1 MGRTV
6 ISEVSLRSRL
16 TSFGTSGYEVGL
28 ILGQS
33 LEKEDYF
40 IHLARTPPP
49 RTKNVVEETLISS
62 LDGTDESDSK
72 KDFESIQDIQEYWLA
87 DHATDVTR
95 MLPGGMRILGI
106 FLAGPEDILDDSDN
120 VDKLTVALVIILTN
134 FLQNRYLCG
143 VNRYYYILIYNSK
156 TQRYVC
162 KMIDDLRG
170 ECTLNPVD
178 IKFRSKR
185 IPWIELETAINL
197 DRMFCI
203 PASKELKSL
212 KQQLQEILEDVSKM
226 IDSALITIE
235 GKIRSSEDAIE
246 TIIANETDKNQLQ
259 VDLYIPCEKS
269 TSIEAKIKP
278 CSESLWLIGQL
289 VSKTFVTDKT
299 SIKEATTAIK
309 EDIIRSLA
317 SRLEMHVDSLIEEE
331 NGSPEENIT
340 LHEPPRRILIHLHKS
355 RVTLSSYLFPGE
367 EPQEALV
374 SLQELLDVDV
384 EDLDIQKEIE
394 CHAESIDNCQCG
406 PPIIPVNIKKVEN
419 HLNSLHIIGL
429 GVAILIGVIAMV
441 FHHLY

>member
-72 KDFESIQDIQEYWLA
+72 KDLESIQDIQEYWLA

-120 VDKLTVALVIILTN
+120 VDKLTVALFFIH
-134 FLQNRYLCG
+134 
-143 VNRYYYILIYNSK
+143 
-156 TQRYVC
+156 RYVC

-170 ECTLNPVD
+170 ECTLKPVD

>member
-49 RTKNVVEETLISS
+49 RTKNVVEESLIGSS
-62 LDGTDESDSK
+62 DGIDESDSK
-72 KDFESIQDIQEYWLA
+72 NDFESIQDIQEYWLA

-106 FLAGPEDILDDSDN
+106 FVAGPEDILDDSN
-120 VDKLTVALVIILTN
+120 NIEKLTVSIVIILTN
-134 FLQNRYLCG
+134 FLNNQYLYG
-143 VNRYYYILIYNSK
+143 TNRYYYILTYNSK

-162 KMIDDLRG
+162 KMIDDFRV
-170 ECTLNPVD
+170 ECTLKPVD

-185 IPWIELETAINL
+185 IPWIELETTINL

-203 PASKELKSL
+203 PASKEPKSL

-235 GKIRSSEDAIE
+235 GKIRSSEDLIE
-246 TIIANETDKNQLQ
+246 IIIANENDKNQLQ

-269 TSIEAKIKP
+269 TSMETKIKP

-289 VSKTFVTDKT
+289 VSKTIVTEKT
-299 SIKEATTAIK
+299 SIEEATRAIK

-331 NGSPEENIT
+331 NDSPEENIT

-394 CHAESIDNCQCG
+394 CHAESIDTCQCG
-406 PPIIPVNIKKVEN
+406 PSIIPENIKKVEN
-419 HLNSLHIIGL
+419 YLSNLRIIGL

-441 FHHLY
+441 FHNLY

>member
-6 ISEVSLRSRL
+6 ISEVSVRSRL

-33 LEKEDYF
+33 LEKEDYLV
-40 IHLARTPPP
+40 HLARTPPP

-62 LDGTDESDSK
+62 SEDTDENNLK
-72 KDFESIQDIQEYWLA
+72 KCFKSIRDIPESWLA
-87 DHATDVTR
+87 DHANDVTR

-106 FLAGPEDILDDSDN
+106 FLAGPEDTLDNNANVHKFRSIL
-120 VDKLTVALVIILTN
+120 LTIQRNFLLNKYLHGNNQHNFILT
-134 FLQNRYLCG
+134 
-143 VNRYYYILIYNSK
+143 YNSI

-162 KMIDDLRG
+162 KLVDDVKSGMLK
-170 ECTLNPVD
+170 PVD
-178 IKFRSKR
+178 IKFRTQS
-185 IPWIELETAINL
+185 IPWLELETAVNL

-203 PASKELKSL
+203 ATNKEPESL
-212 KQQLQEILEDVSKM
+212 KQQLQEILEDVSNM
-226 IDSALITIE
+226 IDSALVMIA
-235 GKIRSSEDAIE
+235 GKIRSSNDAIE
-246 TIIANETDKNQLQ
+246 TVIANENNKNQLE

-269 TSIEAKIKP
+269 ASTDVKVKP
-278 CSESLWLIGQL
+278 SSESMWLIGQL
-289 VSKTFVTDKT
+289 VSKTFVTGKT
-299 SIKEATTAIK
+299 SIEEATAAIK
-309 EDIIRSLA
+309 QDIVRSLA

-331 NGSPEENIT
+331 DGSPEENIT

-374 SLQELLDVDV
+374 YLQELLDVDV

-394 CHAESIDNCQCG
+394 CHAEAIDTCQCG
-406 PPIIPVNIKKVEN
+406 PPSIPVNTEKIEN
-419 HLNSLHIIGL
+419 HLTTLHIIGL
-429 GVAILIGVIAMV
+429 SITVFIIVAAIL

>member
-134 FLQNRYLCG
+134 FLNNRYLYG
-143 VNRYYYILIYNSK
+143 ANRYYFILTYNSK

-170 ECTLNPVD
+170 ECTLKPVD

-185 IPWIELETAINL
+185 IPWIELETTINL

-203 PASKELKSL
+203 PASKEPKSL

-246 TIIANETDKNQLQ
+246 TIITNENDKNQLQ

-299 SIKEATTAIK
+299 SIEEATTAIK
-309 EDIIRSLA
+309 EDIVRSLA

-419 HLNSLHIIGL
+419 HLSSLHIIGL

>member
-28 ILGQS
+28 ILGQ
-33 LEKEDYF
+33 
-40 IHLARTPPP
+40 I
-49 RTKNVVEETLISS
+49 
-62 LDGTDESDSK
+62 
-72 KDFESIQDIQEYWLA
+72 
-87 DHATDVTR
+87 TR
-95 MLPGGMRILGI
+95 MLSGGMRILGI
-106 FLAGPEDILDDSDN
+106 FLAGPEDILDNSDN
-120 VDKLTVALVIILTN
+120 VNKLMEALIIILTN
-134 FLQNRYLCG
+134 FLRNKYLYGANRY
-143 VNRYYYILIYNSK
+143 NFILTYNSK

-162 KMIDDLRG
+162 KMIDDLKRG
-170 ECTLNPVD
+170 CTLKPVD

-203 PASKELKSL
+203 PASKEPKSL
-212 KQQLQEILEDVSKM
+212 KQQLQEILEDASKM
-226 IDSALITIE
+226 IDSALITID
-235 GKIRSSEDAIE
+235 GKIRSSEDTVE
-246 TIIANETDKNQLQ
+246 TIIANENGKNQLKI
-259 VDLYIPCEKS
+259 DMYIPCEKTIS
-269 TSIEAKIKP
+269 METKIKP

-289 VSKTFVTDKT
+289 VSKTFVIGKT
-299 SIKEATTAIK
+299 SIEEATKAIK

-340 LHEPPRRILIHLHKS
+340 LHEPPRRILIHLRKS
-355 RVTLSSYLFPGE
+355 GVTLSSYLFPGE

-394 CHAESIDNCQCG
+394 CHAETIDTCQCG
-406 PPIIPVNIKKVEN
+406 PPIVPVNIEKVEN
-419 HLNSLHIIGL
+419 HLSSLYIIGL

-441 FHHLY
+441 FHRLY